1 LNLPLKFDENLL
13 FIEDFR
19 AQPSGWRPIA
29 LRKPPLGANDCDGD
43 GTGIVHPL
51 GSFDLIRASLVRALL
66 APAALAAALALAGC
80 YTEDGSYQ
88 IPSRAMK
95 ELSPEMISLLQTK
108 NMPKD
113 SPILVRIFKEES
125 ELEVWKQDTT
135 GRYELLRVYP
145 ICRWSGDIGPKKVE
159 GDRQAPE
166 GFYAITP
173 GLMNPNSNYYL
184 AINIGFPNA
193 YDKANGYSGAF
204 LMIHGDCS
212 SRGCY
217 AMTDEQIGEIYS
229 LARESFLG
237 GQKQFQ
243 IQAYPFR
250 LTPENLARHRNNPN
264 MAFWK
269 MLKIGDD
276 HFQTTHLEP
285 KVDVCEKHYV
295 FDAQASDGSSKSLS
309 FSPSGRC
316 PAYEVD
322 PVVAGP
328 ANDKQ
333 RNDEYQLAQL
343 ISRDVPTVPLNN
355 GTFDGG
361 MNKVFANKLDTAT
374 YTYDDEG
381 HLHVPPL
388 QPGRLP
394 PVLSSGPSTVAS
406 TTGSTGN
413 SSSSSS
419 GFFGNLFGS
428 KANAAP
434 SQGQV
439 ASAAPGNSSHSGL
452 FSSLFSSAHDTADT
466 NSDTT
471 APDTQA
477 PVPVKPKAVA
487 HNVSVHPKQNPDTDE
502 ADASK
507 AKATPTPASSAPQK
521 EANVTAP
528 SASNNGTIK
537 GAQPVVPAGSF
548 DNRFGTFQ

>member
-1 LNLPLKFDENLL
+1 
-13 FIEDFR
+13 
-19 AQPSGWRPIA
+19 
-29 LRKPPLGANDCDGD
+29 
-43 GTGIVHPL
+43 L

-95 ELSPEMISLLQTK
+95 ELSPEMISLLQQK

-113 SPILVRIFKEES
+113 SPILVRLFKEES

-145 ICRWSGDIGPKKVE
+145 ICRWSGDIGPKVKE

-193 YDKANGYSGAF
+193 FDKANGYSGAF

-237 GQKQFQ
+237 GEKEFQ

-250 LTPENLARHRNNPN
+250 MTPDNLARHRNNPN

-269 MLKIGDD
+269 MLKVGDD
-276 HFQTTHLEP
+276 HFQVTHQEP

-295 FDAQASDGSSKSLS
+295 FDAQSPDGSSKPLS

-316 PAYEVD
+316 PAYQVD
-322 PVVAGP
+322 PAIAGI

-361 MNKVFANKLDTAT
+361 MNKVFAGKLDTAT

-413 SSSSSS
+413 SGSSSSS
-419 GFFGNLFGS
+419 SAFFGNLFGS

-439 ASAAPGNSSHSGL
+439 ASAAPSAPAHSGL
-452 FSSLFSSAHDTADT
+452 FGSLFSSTHDTADT
-466 NSDTT
+466 SSDAT
-471 APDTQA
+471 APDTQPPA
-477 PVPVKPKAVA
+477 PVKPKTVA
-487 HNVSVHPKQNPDTDE
+487 HNVSVHPKQSPATDE

-507 AKATPTPASSAPQK
+507 AKAAPTPASSAPQK
-521 EANVTAP
+521 EANIVAP
-528 SASNNGTIK
+528 SANNNGTIK

-548 DNRFGTFQ
+548 DNRFGSLQ